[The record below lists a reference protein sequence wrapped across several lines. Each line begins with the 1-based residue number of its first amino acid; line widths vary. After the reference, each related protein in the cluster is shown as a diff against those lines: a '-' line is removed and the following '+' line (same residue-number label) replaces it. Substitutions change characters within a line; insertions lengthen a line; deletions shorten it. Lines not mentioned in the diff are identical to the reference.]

1 MVNPKTA
8 PRHKNFLRPSHQHL
22 SLAFCIFITPLLRH
36 DSHTIQFTHL
46 RVYNSI
52 CLVYSQSCVITIT
65 VNGGIFFQLPK
76 IKAIPQAPILPS
88 PRQLLIYPLC
98 LWKTRLLWTSHINE
112 SQYVAM
118 CDWLLSLSMF
128 SRFTHVVTWTSKP
141 FLFTDK

>member
-76 IKAIPQAPILPS
+76 IKAIPQAPISPS

-98 LWKTRLLWTSHINE
+98 LWKTHLLWTSHINGITVRGHVRLA
-112 SQYVAM
+112 S
-118 CDWLLSLSMF
+118 
-128 SRFTHVVTWTSKP
+128 FTQHVFKVHP
-141 FLFTDK
+141 CCNMDQ